1 MYALIFFLY
10 SIIENPV
17 YVLPVEILSG
27 IAFALF
33 YSGAISYANLLTPAG
48 AEGTFQGVV
57 ETAMTGIGL
66 FYEYSGHFN
75 IQIFISVI
83 DIIIWHFVV
92 FYRFYWFSVGY
103 NITYNRLSLYIVL
116 TRNRFVLGSPVGSI
130 IGGYMFKI
138 IGSISSFK
146 ILSVL
151 VLLTCIVQIIV
162 NQMIDRFSKNRNIK
176 TIPCRGQP

>member
-1 MYALIFFLY
+1 VYALIFFLY
-10 SIIENPV
+10 SIIENPI
-17 YVLPVEILSG
+17 YVLPIEILSG

-57 ETAMTGIGL
+57 GTAMTGIGL
-66 FYEYSGHFN
+66 SYEYSGHFN
-75 IQIFISVI
+75 ILSVI
-83 DIIIWHFVV
+83 HIIIWYFVV
-92 FYRFYWFSVGY
+92 FYRFYRFSVGY
-103 NITYNRLSLYIVL
+103 NITYNKLSLYIVL
-116 TRNRFVLGSPVGSI
+116 TRNRFVLGSPVGSF

-151 VLLTCIVQIIV
+151 VLITCIVQIIV
-162 NQMIDRFSKNRNIK
+162 NQMIDRFSKKRNIK